1 MKYQRKCILVVD
13 DEADIVKLIETI
25 LHKEGYSCVRTAHTG
40 KAALH
45 ILSTQKIDLVLLD
58 IMLPDSSGIDICREI
73 RRKSIMPIIFL
84 TAKDNEIDIVLA
96 IETGGD
102 DYITKPFS
110 PKELVSRIG
119 AQFRR
124 EELITNKLGEGTPPV
139 YKFDHFIV
147 DAEKCIV
154 EHNGEEVLL
163 TAKEYQLLLF
173 FIENKNVLLTK
184 GRLYEEVWGDSN
196 KGTDNTLMVHI
207 SRLREKLELYPS
219 KPQYIKTY
227 IGLGYKFV
235 MEESYE
241 KQADPKIHRL

>member
-124 EELITNKLGEGTPPV
+124 EELITSKLEVGGSKV
-139 YKFDHFIV
+139 YRFDHIV
-147 DAEKCIV
+147 VDTEKCIV
-154 EHNGEEVLL
+154 ENNGEEVLL

-184 GRLYEEVWGDSN
+184 NRLYEEVWGESN
-196 KGTDNTLMVHI
+196 KVTDNTLMVHI

-219 KPQYIKTY
+219 KPQFIKTY
-227 IGLGYKFV
+227 IGLGYKFI
-235 MEESYE
+235 MEESNE
-241 KQADPKIHRL
+241 K

>member
-1 MKYQRKCILVVD
+1 
-13 DEADIVKLIETI
+13 
-25 LHKEGYSCVRTAHTG
+25 
-40 KAALH
+40 
-45 ILSTQKIDLVLLD
+45 
-58 IMLPDSSGIDICREI
+58 
-73 RRKSIMPIIFL
+73 MPIIFL
-84 TAKDNEIDIVLA
+84 TAKDNEIDTVLA

-124 EELITNKLGEGTPPV
+124 EELIAS
-139 YKFDHFIV
+139 KFEEDAPKIYRFDRFVV
-147 DAEKCIV
+147 DNEKCKV
-154 EHNGEEVLL
+154 EQNGEEVLL
-163 TAKEYQLLLF
+163 TAKEYQLLMF

-207 SRLREKLELYPS
+207 SHLREKLELYPS

-235 MEESYE
+235 MEERNE
-241 KQADPKIHRL
+241 K

>member
-1 MKYQRKCILVVD
+1 MRYQKKCILIVD

-45 ILSTQKIDLVLLD
+45 ILATQKIDLVLLD
-58 IMLPDSSGIDICREI
+58 IMLPDSSGIDICRDI

-84 TAKDNEIDIVLA
+84 TAKDNEIDTVLA

-124 EELITNKLGEGTPPV
+124 EELITSKLGEGASKI
-139 YKFDHFIV
+139 YRFDHFVV
-147 DAEKCIV
+147 DPEKCKV
-154 EHNGEEVLL
+154 ENNGEEVIL

-184 GRLYEEVWGDSN
+184 GRLYEEVWGESN

-235 MEESYE
+235 MEERNE
-241 KQADPKIHRL
+241 K

>member
-1 MKYQRKCILVVD
+1 MRYQKKKILIVD

-25 LHKEGYSCVRTAHTG
+25 LQKEGYSCVRTAHTG
-40 KAALH
+40 KAALQ
-45 ILSTQKIDLVLLD
+45 ILATQKIDLVLLD
-58 IMLPDSSGIDICREI
+58 IMLPDLSGIDICREI

-84 TAKDNEIDIVLA
+84 TAKDNEIDTVLA

-119 AQFRR
+119 SQFRR
-124 EELITNKLGEGTPPV
+124 EELITNKLGEGTAPI
-139 YKFDHFIV
+139 YRFDRFIV
-147 DAEKCIV
+147 DPQKGTVNIG
-154 EHNGEEVLL
+154 GEEVLL
-163 TAKEYQLLLF
+163 TAKEYQLLLY

-196 KGTDNTLMVHI
+196 KGSDNTLMVHI

-235 MEESYE
+235 MEERNE
-241 KQADPKIHRL
+241 K